1 MQPLIEITFLYTIFH
16 LLEYCI
22 ITYITIPNQLKN
34 ELFGLF
40 YVSFSGKDIIPTYL
54 LKILLYRDQRLWF
67 EFCIHFYDF
76 SIYFLCYFQ
85 KYCMN
90 LFGSYATIFLYILRI
105 LRLACCLGYCFENIA
120 GILNEYY
127 SLHCNTQCFKNWKI
141 MQ

>member
-1 MQPLIEITFLYTIFH
+1 MQPLIEITFHYTIFH

-40 YVSFSGKDIIPTYL
+40 YVSFSGKDIIPTYQL
-54 LKILLYRDQRLWF
+54 IKNTFVQRLWF
-67 EFCIHFYDF
+67 EFCIHF

-120 GILNEYY
+120 GILNESYK
-127 SLHCNTQCFKNWKI
+127 SLNWNC
-141 MQ
+141 